1 MLLVLAILRVL
12 CELKR
17 KFNRRKMKMLR
28 MTIFILK
35 YLTFLLT
42 IIYQID
48 IIYIYQFDILINPK
62 IIYKS

>member
-1 MLLVLAILRVL
+1 
-12 CELKR
+12 
-17 KFNRRKMKMLR
+17 MKMLR

-48 IIYIYQFDILINPK
+48 IIGIYQFDIL
-62 IIYKS
+62 YKS